1 MKAFRQKQG
10 GYFMSKHLFGVPIIC
25 ARDRGIL
32 SHHPYSVLPAG
43 SLALVPLSQCQCNT
57 GVICGRLAL

>member
-1 MKAFRQKQG
+1 MN
-10 GYFMSKHLFGVPIIC
+10 KHLFGVPIIC

-43 SLALVPLSQCQCNT
+43 SLASVPLSQCQRNT
-57 GVICGRLAL
+57 GVICGKLAL